1 MNNGSKNIF
10 RSKLFSIQTDFSK
23 VKPLVQSSKNLA
35 LNAELNAARLGQ
47 AGNAFGVVARELGG
61 IMKNLD
67 QLVGEQQGIFRD
79 ISRITAEWMKAE
91 QRTRLYQRACN
102 TINLNSKQAETATAQ
117 LSRVS
122 AGGQGVSAG
131 GEGGEGNQ
139 AAQPALHQKALLSS
153 GNNTV
158 TKCRDE
164 ATAATVNHQSAN
176 EFVNLLSSIQAR
188 EQVAIQNS
196 LAAIRANTR
205 KIEKLVE
212 KMGWIATRQG
222 HFTAITA
229 NVEAARDD
237 SSLQVLGPV
246 ARSIREFAN
255 TLMAAETDL
264 RKSIG
269 NVFQL
274 T

>member
-1 MNNGSKNIF
+1 MSNGAKGNF

-67 QLVGEQQGIFRD
+67 QVVGEQQGIFRD

-102 TINLNSKQAETATAQ
+102 TINNHYKTVEAGKKEMIQVSVSGKDDEASPAGMTAI
-117 LSRVS
+117 
-122 AGGQGVSAG
+122 
-131 GEGGEGNQ
+131 NQ
-139 AAQPALHQKALLSS
+139 TALLSS
-153 GNNTV
+153 KNNKV
-158 TKCRDE
+158 VKCSE
-164 ATAATVNHQSAN
+164 ESSETTVNHQSAN
-176 EFVNLLSSIQAR
+176 EFVNMLSGIQAR

-196 LAAIRANTR
+196 VAAIRANTR

-229 NVEAARDD
+229 NVEAARDND
-237 SSLQVLGPV
+237 SQQVLGPV

-255 TLMAAETDL
+255 SLMTAETDL

-274 T
+274 S